1 MAGMERGGGRGPAAS
16 VLPDAGRAVATG
28 DTVRRGVPPSR
39 SRGAGPLVFLR
50 RLCGRRVR
58 QSSRV
63 SAGSPAPRSVRC
75 RCGDGSPSID
85 GGIGRGSRTRH
96 GSVWSA
102 SGVSARAGAC
112 RPRRST
118 TTTDAPNRLVPVC
131 AEHAESQVLPSAGPV
146 EDRLLATYLVEMVP
160 DESVARIYADR
171 EVERQRVRIRHRR
184 TVIALAALMIALVGT
199 FAWGQRPVEPGPTAA
214 VEATVE
220 TGPQVQNGVQL
231 PLERSG
237 NGLISSPRL
246 RVLLL
251 TPDQFGAPRCGRV
264 TATDVVPAECAD
276 PVADVF
282 VEDVGPAGAHR
293 EGTCSDSTVV
303 ITRRGDR
310 VLCWRFLPR
319 SERSRC
325 SRDHEAHAAD
335 AASPPRRYP

>member
-1 MAGMERGGGRGPAAS
+1 
-16 VLPDAGRAVATG
+16 
-28 DTVRRGVPPSR
+28 
-39 SRGAGPLVFLR
+39 
-50 RLCGRRVR
+50 
-58 QSSRV
+58 
-63 SAGSPAPRSVRC
+63 
-75 RCGDGSPSID
+75 
-85 GGIGRGSRTRH
+85 
-96 GSVWSA
+96 
-102 SGVSARAGAC
+102 
-112 RPRRST
+112 
-118 TTTDAPNRLVPVC
+118 
-131 AEHAESQVLPSAGPV
+131 
-146 EDRLLATYLVEMVP
+146 MVP

-171 EVERQRVRIRHRR
+171 DVERQRVRIRHRR

-214 VEATVE
+214 VEATVDA
-220 TGPQVQNGVQL
+220 GPQVQNGVQL

-310 VLCWRFLPR
+310 VLCWRSPR
-319 SERSRC
+319 
-325 SRDHEAHAAD
+325 A
-335 AASPPRRYP
+335 